1 MKRIKRTAAHGLLL
15 ATVMLVGASAVN
27 EVMAQRG
34 RAETGRSDRSSR
46 VERRSSGKAD
56 GANKKAAIRKNSRS
70 QSKAVQREKTR
81 GQNKTVQRRQAGSQK
96 SAAQRGK
103 ARSQTK
109 AVQRTNGRRGD
120 GAVAANRRSSENV
133 EGRGSRQKA
142 RVVRRNDRS
151 GSEDTRA
158 GKERGAT
165 RKQRGGDGRIDDRN
179 ERRSNVRGGRTNDRV
194 SGGSRSIYIG
204 DRKPDRY
211 RRNPDGHRTGP
222 VDTHRKNRFANH
234 YRHQKHYKPY
244 RHNRRHWAKY
254 AWCNVYHPA
263 GHHHYVNAHIHI
275 GSHLH
280 IGITWPWK
288 RRFHRHW
295 RPRYRYRQVVY
306 VDAGWGGHRRSSRVD
321 VRTYYR
327 HRVLHASDQYAE
339 IEIEVDAIELYQN
352 DQYLSTIDRIPGQL
366 RKMRATVYADGRI
379 EFDRN
384 VFIIG
389 DARSGFE
396 LIATRYYDDYL
407 YNAYDSRHGYRVG
420 RVDLRRGRVK
430 MKKHSRLFDP
440 YDFGGFVP
448 ISLLPDDE
456 RLWDYGRPYL
466 DGDRYHGD
474 GAGWYR
480 NYRDREYDQD
490 DDYELS
496 RNFDI
501 SYRTPQGAEIRM
513 ERSTF
518 VDRLD

>member
-34 RAETGRSDRSSR
+34 RAETGRSDKSSR

-56 GANKKAAIRKNSRS
+56 GASKKAAVRNKSRS
-70 QSKAVQREKTR
+70 QGKAVQRGKTR
-81 GQNKTVQRRQAGSQK
+81 AQNRSVKGRQTRSQK
-96 SAAQRGK
+96 NAVQRGK
-103 ARSQTK
+103 ARSENK

-120 GAVAANRRSSENV
+120 GALRESGRGGENV
-133 EGRGSRQKA
+133 AGRDGRQKT
-142 RVVRRNDRS
+142 RIVRRKDRS
-151 GSEDTRA
+151 GSGDARA
-158 GKERGAT
+158 GKERGDSGS
-165 RKQRGGDGRIDDRN
+165 RRSGDRRVEDRDGR
-179 ERRSNVRGGRTNDRV
+179 RSEVRGGRKGSRV
-194 SGGSRSIYIG
+194 SGDNRSIYIG

-211 RRNPDGHRTGP
+211 RRNPDRQRTGP
-222 VDTHRKNRFANH
+222 VKNQYKNKFGNH

-244 RHNRRHWAKY
+244 RHNRRHRAAY

-280 IGITWPWK
+280 IGISWPWQK
-288 RRFHRHW
+288 RFRGHW

-327 HRVLHASDQYAE
+327 HRVLHANDQYAE

-366 RKMRATVYADGRI
+366 RKLRATVYADGRI
-379 EFDRN
+379 DFDRN

-396 LIATRYYDDYL
+396 LIATRYYQDYL
-407 YNAYDSRHGYRVG
+407 YNAYDSQHGYRVG
-420 RVDLRRGRVK
+420 SVDLRRGRVK

-448 ISLLPDDE
+448 ISLLPDDD

-466 DGDRYHGD
+466 EGSHQGD

-480 NYRDREYDQD
+480 NYREREYDYD

-513 ERSTF
+513 ERSTY